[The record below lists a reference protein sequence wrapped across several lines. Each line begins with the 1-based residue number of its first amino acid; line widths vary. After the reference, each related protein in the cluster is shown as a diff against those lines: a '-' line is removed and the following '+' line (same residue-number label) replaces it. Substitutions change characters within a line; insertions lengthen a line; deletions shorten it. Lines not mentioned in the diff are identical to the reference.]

1 MNVTLRYFEG
11 CPHWPTA
18 HDRLREAL
26 RAEGMADVEPVLERV
41 ETAEDAELLSAIPT
55 EATRSA
61 ASRAVS
67 PASPASAATSARA
80 TGRPDRSWR
89 NAALRMASVASGMVP
104 RTSSQQVSGSS
115 TSNDPPTL
123 SRSRERR
130 RDQRQRMLAAD
141 VGIALA
147 TVSLIVMPV
156 LGVMKGRVGRAM
168 DSPTLVADST
178 EMLLCSYL
186 SAILLAGLVL
196 NATVGWWWADPLAAI
211 GIAALA
217 VREGLEA
224 WTGER
229 DH

>member
-1 MNVTLRYFEG
+1 
-11 CPHWPTA
+11 
-18 HDRLREAL
+18 
-26 RAEGMADVEPVLERV
+26 
-41 ETAEDAELLSAIPT
+41 
-55 EATRSA
+55 
-61 ASRAVS
+61 
-67 PASPASAATSARA
+67 
-80 TGRPDRSWR
+80 
-89 NAALRMASVASGMVP
+89 
-104 RTSSQQVSGSS
+104 
-115 TSNDPPTL
+115 
-123 SRSRERR
+123 
-130 RDQRQRMLAAD
+130 MLAAD